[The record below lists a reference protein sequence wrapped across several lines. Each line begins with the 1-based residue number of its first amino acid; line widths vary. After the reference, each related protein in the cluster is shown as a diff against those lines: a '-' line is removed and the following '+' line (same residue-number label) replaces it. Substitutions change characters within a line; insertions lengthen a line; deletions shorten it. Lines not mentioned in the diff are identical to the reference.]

1 MHGSL
6 LITLA
11 LLSSA
16 TYSLQSAPFL
26 DVRSPE
32 PSIDS
37 SQSLPSLSRAVPA
50 SVPLSTSPKGIRSWP
65 KDRWESIYNFFKD
78 KLHVQRLSHREDD
91 RLNVELSDQVDT
103 SEGINR
109 LDITVA
115 SVDSTEHQ
123 SSVGMETRAGPIT
136 WQRLAS
142 KKAHRT
148 FTPTAVHKRTA
159 SSTAYSVT
167 PTPTPPPKSYIPHW
181 SYKKHSIAAAIVFV
195 VIAAV
200 AFIALTI
207 LLIRRLRQS
216 WKRYRKRKRD
226 YVNSKYYA
234 ISPLD
239 DNIASYGIGTP
250 KIRRSRELSIPR
262 RSRSITKTYVAEEA
276 TSLAAVARAICANPD
291 AMPVSPLDSVAAPK
305 QSEAR
310 LSRSSVT
317 ERLAKPEL
325 PTEPWRAG
333 LVPKQV
339 VIVSPLNRMVSGK
352 AAEIGWQSSLRTID
366 EVSVPEPE
374 AGPQRPPG
382 EARREDG
389 NQTPSTDQRS
399 PLTGSRK
406 PYGKVGRE
414 NGKQTPST
422 DHPSGLTGPQRPHG
436 KAGRGSVN
444 QTPSTDLAYRLPS
457 IERST
462 SPLFEF

>member
-1 MHGSL
+1 MQGSL

-11 LLSSA
+11 LLSGA
-16 TYSLQSAPFL
+16 TYTLQSGPPL
-26 DVRSPE
+26 DLCSPE

-37 SQSLPSLSRAVPA
+37 SASLPSQSIAVSA
-50 SVPLSTSPKGIRSWP
+50 SVRLSTAPKGIRSWP
-65 KDRWESIYNFFKD
+65 KDKWESIYNFFKD
-78 KLHVQRLSHREDD
+78 KLHVQRLSLREDD

-103 SEGINR
+103 SDGINR

-123 SSVGMETRAGPIT
+123 SSIAMETRAGPT
-136 WQRLAS
+136 KLHRLAS
-142 KKAHRT
+142 RRSHRT
-148 FTPTAVHKRTA
+148 CTPTAVHKRTA
-159 SSTAYSVT
+159 SSTADSVT
-167 PTPTPPPKSYIPHW
+167 PTPSPKSYIPHW

-216 WKRYRKRKRD
+216 WKRYKKRKRD
-226 YVNSKYYA
+226 YVNSKYFA

-239 DNIASYGIGTP
+239 DNIASYSIGTP
-250 KIRRSRELSIPR
+250 KIKRSRELSLSR
-262 RSRSITKTYVAEEA
+262 KSRSTTKPYVAEEA
-276 TSLAAVARAICANPD
+276 TSLGAVARAICANPD

-310 LSRSSVT
+310 LSRASVT
-317 ERLAKPEL
+317 ERLGKPEL

-374 AGPQRPPG
+374 AGPQRPIG
-382 EARREDG
+382 KIRREDG
-389 NQTPSTDQRS
+389 NQTPSPDQPSRLTGPQRALGKVRREDGNQTPS
-399 PLTGSRK
+399 EDRLSRLTGSRK
-406 PYGKVGRE
+406 P
-414 NGKQTPST
+414 
-422 DHPSGLTGPQRPHG
+422 HG
-436 KAGRGSVN
+436 KAACENVN
-444 QTPSTDLAYRLPS
+444 QTPSTDLLYRLPS